1 MPLILVEYSGRNL
14 DLQKVFLA
22 VNDGKNFSFLSLLL
36 ATCGKLFTIMLLL
49 FNLTFLLFIFFTFMY
64 SRFLWNPSPTPSLF
78 TFPQFFMSGSSET
91 SSHPICEILM
101 FHRYEGPWT
110 TTLSFRSLSFG
121 VLDMVAN
128 PDLDPQNLP
137 PGPSGLKLS
146 KCDFWKRIVYIC
158 VTCTCSRFLWSH
170 KCKNLQTHP
179 KTIQK
184 FQNQIWSNTFPLVVW
199 WIIHTGTVLNH
210 FLGTPYSWNRQFFV

>member
-78 TFPQFFMSGSSET
+78 TFPQFFMSGNSEI

-121 VLDMVAN
+121 VLEMVAN

-137 PGPSGLKLS
+137 PGPSGLKLEF
-146 KCDFWKRIVYIC
+146 KNCQNLTLQRIVHIC
-158 VTCTCSRFLWSH
+158 VTVPVQDSYGVINTWTSR
-170 KCKNLQTHP
+170 P
-179 KTIQK
+179 IR
-184 FQNQIWSNTFPLVVW
+184 
-199 WIIHTGTVLNH
+199 
-210 FLGTPYSWNRQFFV
+210 RQFKSFKIKSDPTHSL

>member
-36 ATCGKLFTIMLLL
+36 ATCGKLFTMKLLL

-78 TFPQFFMSGSSET
+78 TFPQFFMSGNSEI

-137 PGPSGLKLS
+137 PGPSGLKLEFNN
-146 KCDFWKRIVYIC
+146 KNCQNLTLQRIVHIC
-158 VTCTCSRFLWSH
+158 VTLYLFKIPMES
-170 KCKNLQTHP
+170 
-179 KTIQK
+179 
-184 FQNQIWSNTFPLVVW
+184 
-199 WIIHTGTVLNH
+199 
-210 FLGTPYSWNRQFFV
+210 